1 MKKTLFIT
9 AMIALFTAC
18 EKHEDDDHKHDEGEV
33 INQVTLT
40 VSSTDSTVQ
49 TVTWSDEDGLG
60 GQDPILPDTLQ
71 LKMDSTYTV
80 NIGFFHLHDG
90 QLESVNEEIL
100 TEAEDHVVCF
110 NTTHLTSVI
119 SVIPTI
125 TDKDANGLPLGLS
138 SSWQAVSPITTNLRI
153 ALKHQPDIKNGSC
166 DIGETDVEV
175 EFPLII
181 K

>member
-1 MKKTLFIT
+1 ME
-9 AMIALFTAC
+9 M
-18 EKHEDDDHKHDEGEV
+18 
-33 INQVTLT
+33 
-40 VSSTDSTVQ
+40 
-49 TVTWSDEDGLG
+49 G

-71 LKMDSTYTV
+71 LKMDSTYTI
-80 NIGFFHLHDG
+80 NIGFFHLHDC

-100 TEAEDHVVCF
+100 KAEDHIVCF

-125 TDKDANGLPLGLS
+125 TDKDANDLPLGLS
-138 SSWQAVSPITTNLRI
+138 SSWQAVSPITTNMRI

-166 DIGETDVEV
+166 DFGETDVEV

-181 K
+181 N

>member
-1 MKKTLFIT
+1 MKKTLLIT

-33 INQVTLT
+33 INQVKLT
-40 VSSTDSTVQ
+40 VTSTDSMIQ
-49 TVTWSDEDGLG
+49 TVTWTDEDGLG
-60 GQDPILPDTLQ
+60 GQDPTLPDTLR
-71 LKMDSTYTV
+71 LKMDSTYSV

-90 QLESVNEEIL
+90 SLESVNEEIL
-100 TEAEDHVVCF
+100 SESVDHIVCY

-119 SVIPTI
+119 SVISTI
-125 TDKDANGLPLGLS
+125 TDKDANDLPLGLS
-138 SSWQAVSPITTNLRI
+138 SSWLAVSPITTNMRI
-153 ALKHQPDIKNGSC
+153 ALKHQPGIKNGNC
-166 DIGETDVEV
+166 EVGETDVEV